1 MGMHEPTEGVHLARE
16 RVRAEV
22 VRWEEAEVKQATRL
36 HWRARV
42 DLMGLTWRAES
53 QHVSRRNLSVVSQ
66 AKDGC
71 GSCEML
77 DQMIPENE
85 KNGHA
90 LLLKVILA

>member
-42 DLMGLTWRAES
+42 DLMGLTWRAVRYDDSDITYLRSAVKTGDDRAQE
-53 QHVSRRNLSVVSQ
+53 
-66 AKDGC
+66 D
-71 GSCEML
+71 
-77 DQMIPENE
+77 
-85 KNGHA
+85 
-90 LLLKVILA
+90 

>member
-66 AKDGC
+66 EKDGC
-71 GSCEML
+71 GSY
-77 DQMIPENE
+77 N
-85 KNGHA
+85 
-90 LLLKVILA
+90 

>member
-1 MGMHEPTEGVHLARE
+1 MARE

-71 GSCEML
+71 GSYEML